1 MLQLFWRAAR
11 RHQLRQVLSLFI
23 QLFVLVPQLLDL
35 GVQFID
41 PLQTL
46 AQQEFEAA
54 DSALPVFQLA
64 AQSNDLGAQSVI
76 LVFEQLEFGAG
87 RLAVARVHG
96 AKERVHGAKD

>member
-1 MLQLFWRAAR
+1 M
-11 RHQLRQVLSLFI
+11 I
-23 QLFVLVPQLLDL
+23 PDL
-35 GVQFID
+35 TVS
-41 PLQTL
+41 P
-46 AQQEFEAA
+46 QEFEAA

-96 AKERVHGAKD
+96 AKDYFDSLTLAQPRIGHPSRL